1 MIGARAPPSL
11 SIPSPPRPTTQ
22 RSYSS
27 RAGIVGQRASSG
39 VPGRGVGH
47 HTSRGPSRR
56 ESCMKVAVLTAG
68 GVAPGMNAAVRAVA
82 QKAFSLGWEVVGVED
97 GFGGILEE
105 SFVPIDRTRLGG
117 LMHRGGTF
125 LTSGR
130 SKEVR
135 EEEGQERAARK
146 LEEAGIDGLV
156 VIGGGGSLT
165 SAKALG
171 EAGVGAVGIP
181 ATIDNDVPGTELAL
195 GVDTAVDTAVGAIDQ
210 IRGTAIS
217 HNRAHIVK
225 VMGSDSGYLA
235 LMSAIAG
242 GAEVVVIPE
251 FETKPEDILR
261 FLEEAYERGKSH
273 FIIVAAEGAGLSA
286 EELQEY
292 INDAEGTY
300 EADITAVGHIQ
311 SGGDPTS
318 TDRIL
323 AARLGAAA
331 VAALADGDHG
341 TMVGIKGE
349 EVMRVPLEEVVGKER
364 PLDPEL
370 YELAKMLA
378 E

>member
-1 MIGARAPPSL
+1 
-11 SIPSPPRPTTQ
+11 
-22 RSYSS
+22 
-27 RAGIVGQRASSG
+27 
-39 VPGRGVGH
+39 
-47 HTSRGPSRR
+47 
-56 ESCMKVAVLTAG
+56 MKLAVLTAG
-68 GVAPGMNAAVRAVA
+68 GVAPGMNAAVRAVT

-105 SFVPIDRTRLGG
+105 SFVPIERSRLGG

-130 SKEVR
+130 FKEVR

-171 EAGVGAVGIP
+171 EAGVDAVGIP

-195 GVDTAVDTAVGAIDQ
+195 GVDTAVDTAVRAIDL

-217 HNRAHIVK
+217 HNRAHIVE
-225 VMGSDSGYLA
+225 VMGRDSGYLA

-242 GAEVVVIPE
+242 GAEVALIPE
-251 FETKPEDILR
+251 FETEPEEILR
-261 FLEEAYERGKSH
+261 LLEEAYERGKSH
-273 FIIVAAEGAGLSA
+273 FVIVAAEGAEFSA
-286 EELQEY
+286 EDLQGY
-292 INDAEGTY
+292 INEAEGTY
-300 EADITAVGHIQ
+300 EADLTSVGHIQ

-323 AARLGAAA
+323 AARLGSAA
-331 VAALADGDHG
+331 VDALAEGEPG
-341 TMVGIKGE
+341 TMVGVRGE
-349 EVMRVPLEEVVGKER
+349 ETRRIPLDEVVGKER
-364 PLDPEL
+364 PLDPGM
-370 YELAKMLA
+370 YELARMLA
-378 E
+378 GLSED

>member
-1 MIGARAPPSL
+1 
-11 SIPSPPRPTTQ
+11 
-22 RSYSS
+22 
-27 RAGIVGQRASSG
+27 
-39 VPGRGVGH
+39 
-47 HTSRGPSRR
+47 
-56 ESCMKVAVLTAG
+56 MKLAVLTAG
-68 GVAPGMNAAVRAVA
+68 GVAPGMNAAVRAVT

-105 SFVPIDRTRLGG
+105 SFVPIERSRLGG

-171 EAGVGAVGIP
+171 EAGVDAVGIP

-195 GVDTAVDTAVGAIDQ
+195 GVDTAVDTAVRAIDL

-217 HNRAHIVK
+217 HNRAHIVE
-225 VMGSDSGYLA
+225 VMGRDSGYLA

-242 GAEVVVIPE
+242 GAEVALIPE
-251 FETKPEDILR
+251 FETEPEEILR
-261 FLEEAYERGKSH
+261 LLEEAYERGKSH
-273 FIIVAAEGAGLSA
+273 FVIVAAEGAEYSA
-286 EELQEY
+286 EDLQGY
-292 INDAEGTY
+292 INEAEGTY
-300 EADITAVGHIQ
+300 EADLTSVGHIQ

-323 AARLGAAA
+323 AARLGSAA
-331 VAALADGDHG
+331 VDALAEGEPG
-341 TMVGIKGE
+341 TMVGVRGE
-349 EVMRVPLEEVVGKER
+349 ETRRIPLDQVVGKER
-364 PLDPEL
+364 PLDPGM
-370 YELAKMLA
+370 YELARMLA
-378 E
+378 GLSED

>member
-1 MIGARAPPSL
+1 
-11 SIPSPPRPTTQ
+11 
-22 RSYSS
+22 
-27 RAGIVGQRASSG
+27 
-39 VPGRGVGH
+39 
-47 HTSRGPSRR
+47 
-56 ESCMKVAVLTAG
+56 MKLAVLTAG
-68 GVAPGMNAAVRAVA
+68 GVAPGMNAAVRAVT

-105 SFVPIDRTRLGG
+105 SFVPIERSRLGG

-171 EAGVGAVGIP
+171 EAGVDAVGIP

-195 GVDTAVDTAVGAIDQ
+195 GVDTAVDTAVRAIDL

-217 HNRAHIVK
+217 HNRAHIVE
-225 VMGSDSGYLA
+225 VMGRDSGYLA

-242 GAEVVVIPE
+242 GAEVALIPE
-251 FETKPEDILR
+251 FETEPEEILR
-261 FLEEAYERGKSH
+261 LLEEAYERGKSH
-273 FIIVAAEGAGLSA
+273 FVIVAAEGAEYSA
-286 EELQEY
+286 EDLQGY
-292 INDAEGTY
+292 INEAEGTY
-300 EADITAVGHIQ
+300 EADLTSVGHIQ

-323 AARLGAAA
+323 AARLGSAA
-331 VAALADGDHG
+331 VDALAEGEPG
-341 TMVGIKGE
+341 TMIGVRGE
-349 EVMRVPLEEVVGKER
+349 ETRRIPLDEVVGKER
-364 PLDPEL
+364 PLDPGM
-370 YELAKMLA
+370 YELARMLA
-378 E
+378 GLSED

>member
-1 MIGARAPPSL
+1 
-11 SIPSPPRPTTQ
+11 
-22 RSYSS
+22 
-27 RAGIVGQRASSG
+27 
-39 VPGRGVGH
+39 
-47 HTSRGPSRR
+47 
-56 ESCMKVAVLTAG
+56 MKLAVLTAG
-68 GVAPGMNAAVRAVA
+68 GVAPGMNAAVRAVT

-105 SFVPIDRTRLGG
+105 SFVPIERSRLGG

-171 EAGVGAVGIP
+171 EAGVDAVGIP

-195 GVDTAVDTAVGAIDQ
+195 GVDTAVRAIDL

-217 HNRAHIVK
+217 HNRAHIVE
-225 VMGSDSGYLA
+225 VMGRDSGYLA

-242 GAEVVVIPE
+242 GAEVALIPE
-251 FETKPEDILR
+251 FETEPEEILSL
-261 FLEEAYERGKSH
+261 LEEAYELGKSH
-273 FIIVAAEGAGLSA
+273 FVIVAAEGAEFSA
-286 EELQEY
+286 EDLQGY
-292 INDAEGTY
+292 INEAEGTY
-300 EADITAVGHIQ
+300 EADLTSVGHIQ

-318 TDRIL
+318 TVRIL
-323 AARLGAAA
+323 AARLGSAA
-331 VAALADGDHG
+331 VEALAEREPG
-341 TMVGIKGE
+341 TMVGVRGE
-349 EVMRVPLEEVVGKER
+349 ETRRIPLDEVVGKER
-364 PLDPEL
+364 PLDPGM
-370 YELAKMLA
+370 YELARMLA
-378 E
+378 DLSED

>member
-1 MIGARAPPSL
+1 VEAKRRLALKTSPGGVIIRPGVRAR
-11 SIPSPPRPTTQ
+11 Q
-22 RSYSS
+22 E
-27 RAGIVGQRASSG
+27 
-39 VPGRGVGH
+39 VPV
-47 HTSRGPSRR
+47 
-56 ESCMKVAVLTAG
+56 KIAVLTAG

-82 QKAFSLGWEVVGVED
+82 QAAFSRDWEVVGIEG
-97 GFGGILEE
+97 GFEGILEE
-105 SFVPIDRTRLGG
+105 RFQDVDGSQLAG
-117 LMHRGGTF
+117 LMHRGGTV
-125 LTSGR
+125 LGSGR

-135 EEEGQERAARK
+135 ETEGQERAARM
-146 LEEAGIDGLV
+146 LDEAGVGGLV

-171 EAGVGAVGIP
+171 EAGVKAVGIP
-181 ATIDNDVPGTELAL
+181 ATIDNDVSGTELAL
-195 GVDTAVDTAVGAIDQ
+195 GVDSAIETAVGAIDR
-210 IRGTAIS
+210 IRGTTIS
-217 HNRAHIVK
+217 HNRGHIVK

-242 GAEVVVIPE
+242 GAEVVVLPE

-318 TDRIL
+318 ADRIL

-331 VAALADGDHG
+331 VEALADGEPG
-341 TMVGIKGE
+341 VMVGVSGE
-349 EVMRVPLEEVVGKER
+349 EVRRVPLEEVVGEQR
-364 PLDPEL
+364 PLNPDL

-378 E
+378 EMPE

>member
-1 MIGARAPPSL
+1 
-11 SIPSPPRPTTQ
+11 
-22 RSYSS
+22 
-27 RAGIVGQRASSG
+27 
-39 VPGRGVGH
+39 
-47 HTSRGPSRR
+47 
-56 ESCMKVAVLTAG
+56 MKLAVLTAG

-105 SFVPIDRTRLGG
+105 RFVPIDRSRLGG

-146 LEEAGIDGLV
+146 LDEADVDGLI

-165 SAKALG
+165 SAQALG
-171 EAGVGAVGIP
+171 EAGVEAVGIP
-181 ATIDNDVPGTELAL
+181 ATIDNDVAGTELAL
-195 GVDTAVDTAVGAIDQ
+195 GVDTAVDTAVRAIDQ

-217 HNRAHIVK
+217 HNRAHIVE
-225 VMGSDSGYLA
+225 VMGRDSGYLA

-242 GAEVVVIPE
+242 GAEVALIPE
-251 FETKPEDILR
+251 FESEPEEILR

-273 FIIVAAEGAGLSA
+273 FVIVAAEGAEVSA
-286 EELQEY
+286 EDLQGY
-292 INDAEGTY
+292 INEAEGTY
-300 EADITAVGHIQ
+300 EADLTSVGHIQ

-323 AARLGAAA
+323 AARLGSAA
-331 VAALADGDHG
+331 VEALSEGESG
-341 TMVGIKGE
+341 TMVGVRGE
-349 EVMRVPLEEVVGKER
+349 EIRRIPLDEVVGKER
-364 PLDPEL
+364 RLDPEMF
-370 YELAKMLA
+370 ELARMLA
-378 E
+378 EIEE